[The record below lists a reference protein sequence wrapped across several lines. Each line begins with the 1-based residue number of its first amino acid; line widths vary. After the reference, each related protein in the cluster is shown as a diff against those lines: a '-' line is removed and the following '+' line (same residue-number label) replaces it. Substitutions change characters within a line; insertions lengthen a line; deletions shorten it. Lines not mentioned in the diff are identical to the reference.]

1 MVMLGRM
8 SSLTPEEIRADL
20 TLEQLKQLV
29 GLVEYDEERDVFPVT
44 GWDAIVFVVG
54 NATLTAQYYQSA
66 WGMELVAYS
75 GPEHGNRDHKSFVL
89 RSGSIRFV
97 VNGAVDPG
105 SELADH
111 HRRHGDGVVD
121 IALEVPDVDR
131 CVAQAR
137 KTGATVV
144 REPEDLTD
152 EHGTVRIAAIAT
164 YGETRHT
171 LVDRSRYD
179 GPYLPGYVAAESTWV
194 KRDGEPRR
202 LFQALDHIVGNV
214 ELGHMDEWVEF
225 YNVVM
230 GFTNM
235 AEFIGD
241 DIATD
246 YSALMSKVV
255 ASGNHRVKF
264 PLNEPAIARR
274 RSQIDEYLE
283 FYRGAGAQ
291 HLAVA
296 TNDILAS
303 VDALRANG
311 VEFLSTPDSYYED
324 PELRERIGKV
334 RVPIEELQ
342 KRGILVDRD
351 EDGYLLQIFTKP
363 LGDRPTVF
371 FELIE
376 RHGSL
381 GFGKGNFKALFEAIE
396 REQDARGNL

>member
-1 MVMLGRM
+1 MTTTHHA
-8 SSLTPEEIRADL
+8 LTADELKADL
-20 TLEQLKQLV
+20 TLEQLQQLV
-29 GLVEYDEERDVFPVT
+29 GLVEYDEEGDVFPVT

-54 NATLTAQYYQSA
+54 NATQAAHYYQSA

-89 RSGSIRFV
+89 RSGSIKFV
-97 VNGAVDPG
+97 LNGAVDPD
-105 SELADH
+105 SALADH

-121 IALEVPDVDR
+121 IALEVPDVDK
-131 CVAQAR
+131 CIAQAR
-137 KTGATVV
+137 RAGARVV
-144 REPEDLTD
+144 REPEDVTD

-164 YGETRHT
+164 YGETVHT

-179 GPYLPGYVAAESTWV
+179 GPYLPGYVAQTSTYQKPV
-194 KRDGEPRR
+194 GQPTR

-214 ELGHMDEWVEF
+214 ELGHMDEWVDF
-225 YNVVM
+225 YNRVM

-255 ASGNHRVKF
+255 ANGNHRVKF
-264 PLNEPAIARR
+264 PLNEPAVAKK
-274 RSQIDEYLE
+274 RSQIDEYLD

-324 PELRERIGKV
+324 PELRARIGNV
-334 RVPIEELQ
+334 RAPIEELQ